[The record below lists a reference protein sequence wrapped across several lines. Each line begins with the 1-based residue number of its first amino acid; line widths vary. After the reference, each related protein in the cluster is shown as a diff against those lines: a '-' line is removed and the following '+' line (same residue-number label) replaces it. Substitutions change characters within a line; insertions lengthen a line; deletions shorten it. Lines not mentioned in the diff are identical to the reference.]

1 MKIRS
6 IMAIVA
12 VFSLL
17 SVNTAAYSEAERINW
32 FYKTK
37 GENARPDA
45 LGGCMPDNADGI
57 LYLGPE
63 GDKTVYLTFDAGYS
77 NENVES
83 ILDTL
88 RDYNVKGAFF
98 ILPGIIKNSPETVK
112 RMADEGHL
120 VCNHTTTHCDTSKIT
135 DIDVLK
141 AELAGVEDR
150 YRELTGLEMEKYFRP
165 PEGSFSEKTLEFCDT
180 LGYTPVLWSFAYAD
194 WDNDRQMSPDNALDK
209 VLSQAHDGMVMLLH
223 PTSRTNAEILPD
235 ILDELSSRGYSFG
248 TLDELQEKLK
258 SD

>member
-6 IMAIVA
+6 IAAALA
-12 VFSLL
+12 VFSLI
-17 SVNTAAYSEAERINW
+17 SVNTSAYSESEKIEW
-32 FYKTK
+32 FYKTT
-37 GENARPDA
+37 GENTRPDA
-45 LGGCMPDNADGI
+45 LGGRMPENADSI

-88 RDYNVKGAFF
+88 RDRNVKGAFF

-135 DIDVLK
+135 DVNALE

-165 PEGSFSEKTLEFCDT
+165 PEGSFSEKTLEFCDA

-194 WDNDRQMSPDNALDK
+194 WDNDRQMSPEKALDK

-248 TLDELQEKLK
+248 TLDELREKLK
-258 SD
+258 AD